1 MLSTPCIGPGI
12 GPRST
17 TSVFRFPSLS
27 GGLLDPQ
34 CRSTTDEP
42 ISEEIDDAESGK
54 DEARGPSADE
64 IVDEF
69 VTSQR

>member
-1 MLSTPCIGPGI
+1 MLSTPCTGLGI
-12 GPRST
+12 GLRST
-17 TSVFRFPSLS
+17 TSVFRFHSLS
-27 GGLLDPQ
+27 GSLLDPQ

-64 IVDEF
+64 IMDEF